1 MQDKVESGIV
11 EDLADELI
19 RGHGLGLV
27 LRPHEEAATP
37 RATNDRLPM
46 AAE

>member
-1 MQDKVESGIV
+1 MKKGDSVDRVQAGVVDEV
-11 EDLADELI
+11 ADELI

-27 LRPHEEAATP
+27 LRPHEAP
-37 RATNDRLPM
+37 LNDDLLM